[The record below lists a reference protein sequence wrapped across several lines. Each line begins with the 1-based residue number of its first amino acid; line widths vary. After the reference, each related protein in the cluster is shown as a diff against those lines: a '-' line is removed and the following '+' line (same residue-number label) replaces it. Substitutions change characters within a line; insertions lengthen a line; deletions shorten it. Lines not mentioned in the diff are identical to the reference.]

1 MLVSARLANLEA
13 AQLETVEEAAPVVEA
28 RIQALASKVAELSAV
43 IEVVRNEYGAQ
54 ALDERAL
61 EARVKS
67 LEADLKRNQDAQKL
81 QRLGSELGRAAV
93 EHVCPTCHQSV
104 SSELLPA
111 VESVGMG
118 LEENILF
125 VKSQIELYESALGS
139 ARERLQDVA
148 ARVRGTERDLRDKQ
162 QQLRSLR
169 QELVRPSSS
178 LSRASIEEIVRLQ
191 AFLDRLRSVDDLAMS
206 LADELKEIA
215 VGWASATDD
224 LRRLPSDELT
234 VFDKQKVDELERAVR
249 RHLDRYGFRSFQSA
263 EILLSRDNFRPLVA
277 AHERSGE
284 SIEKEINFEIS
295 ASDAIRLKWAY
306 YLSIMQLAE
315 RVGTNQPIVTNHSG
329 ILIFDEP
336 GQQEIESTSLF
347 AFMKDAGKTSRSDKQ
362 IIMSTSE
369 LLESVTS
376 TLSSDANII
385 SFQGFILQ
393 PVTIGND

>member
-1 MLVSARLANLEA
+1 M
-13 AQLETVEEAAPVVEA
+13 
-28 RIQALASKVAELSAV
+28 
-43 IEVVRNEYGAQ
+43 NE
-54 ALDERAL
+54 
-61 EARVKS
+61 
-67 LEADLKRNQDAQKL
+67 
-81 QRLGSELGRAAV
+81 
-93 EHVCPTCHQSV
+93 
-104 SSELLPA
+104 
-111 VESVGMG
+111 
-118 LEENILF
+118 
-125 VKSQIELYESALGS
+125 
-139 ARERLQDVA
+139 LQDVA
-148 ARVRGTERDLRDKQ
+148 ARIRGTDRDLRDKQ
-162 QQLRSLR
+162 QQLRSLK

-234 VFDKQKVDELERAVR
+234 VFDKQKIDELERALR
-249 RHLDRYGFRSFQSA
+249 RHLERYGFRSFQSA

-284 SIEKEINFEIS
+284 LIEKEINFEIS

-315 RVGTNQPIVTNHSG
+315 NVGPNQPVMTNHPG

-347 AFMKDAGKTSRSDKQ
+347 SFMKDAARTSQRGKQ
-362 IIMSTSE
+362 VIMSTSE
-369 LLESVTS
+369 LLEAVTS
-376 TLSSDANII
+376 TLSSNANII
-385 SFQGFILQ
+385 SFPGFILQ

>member
-1 MLVSARLANLEA
+1 M
-13 AQLETVEEAAPVVEA
+13 
-28 RIQALASKVAELSAV
+28 

-61 EARVKS
+61 EARVQS

-125 VKSQIELYESALGS
+125 VKSQIELYEFALGS

-263 EILLSRDNFRPLVA
+263 EI
-277 AHERSGE
+277 
-284 SIEKEINFEIS
+284 S
-295 ASDAIRLKWAY
+295 A
-306 YLSIMQLAE
+306 
-315 RVGTNQPIVTNHSG
+315 
-329 ILIFDEP
+329 
-336 GQQEIESTSLF
+336 F
-347 AFMKDAGKTSRSDKQ
+347 AR
-362 IIMSTSE
+362 
-369 LLESVTS
+369 
-376 TLSSDANII
+376 
-385 SFQGFILQ
+385 
-393 PVTIGND
+393 